1 MGCNN
6 IKSEMNMKTI
16 VLYMVIC
23 LLTACGKE
31 VSPVAVITK
40 DATLDMV
47 LIPSGT
53 FDMGNCLDPDEGSL
67 NELPV
72 HSVYISAFYMDK
84 YEVV

>member
-6 IKSEMNMKTI
+6 IKSEMNLKTI
-16 VLYMVIC
+16 LLYMVIC

-47 LIPSGT
+47 LIPAGS
-53 FDMGNCLDPDEGSL
+53 FDMGDTFNEGESH
-67 NELPV
+67 ELPV
-72 HSVYISAFYMDK
+72 HSVYVSAFYMDK